1 MRCREFLDSCYSGSN
16 AVLARASVSGSV
28 DWTARLSA
36 ERSTQVVALPLAA
49 RFCFAS
55 MRVATLL
62 VGICAVVTGGTV
74 KPHEAAVAVLVNQ
87 VGYDS
92 QSAKTLVVQIRDP
105 QPGDPSTFHLVTEG
119 GEIVYTGKLIPRGR
133 VHEGTASDWGAR
145 YWTGDFTRFKRAGH
159 YRACVPLGSKEV
171 SSFLFRIGK
180 HVLFLETAEFAAR
193 FFYWQR
199 CGFAIPG
206 IHAACHL
213 DDGKLTPELGGGY
226 RDVAG
231 GWHDAGDYN
240 KYNGYTPA
248 AVYSLAVLAHDPSRL
263 FTPQA
268 RRRVLEEA
276 VWGGEFV
283 YKMWQPGKGIMYH
296 EVYSGWAHW
305 GLPEK
310 ETDNIPGNADDR
322 PIRGQGPNPMAAAA
336 MAALAR
342 ASGQAKYREAAEDLW
357 RGAEAARAEASPH
370 MLLADLELHQLTGDN
385 RYREG
390 AVRRAES
397 ILKLQTAHGLWQ
409 PDIGEYGIRPAALA
423 LYARAYPKDVLS
435 KIILAALRRW
445 LERSLQIADNPFQL
459 TPYSEGVFFRPY
471 ADQKTWY
478 VGQNTQYLSQAWA
491 LYLAGHLLHDSRARQ
506 MADRQIDWVLGTN
519 PLILC
524 MMEGKGSYNLP
535 LYHHRYSGNSR
546 RKMPG
551 IPGQERGAIPGAI
564 PNGVC
569 RPEGYLDKPFVFFGT
584 ITTLPPAPPPIGT
597 TEPWLP
603 HNAYYLQAI
612 TAKGR

>member
-1 MRCREFLDSCYSGSN
+1 VRLILLFL
-16 AVLARASVSGSV
+16 VASAAA
-28 DWTARLSA
+28 TAETA
-36 ERSTQVVALPLAA
+36 
-49 RFCFAS
+49 
-55 MRVATLL
+55 
-62 VGICAVVTGGTV
+62 
-74 KPHEAAVAVLVNQ
+74 KPHEAAVAALVNQ

-105 QPGDPSTFHLVTEG
+105 ERGEPSSFHLVTEG
-119 GEIVYTGKLIPRGR
+119 GEMVYAGKLIPRGR
-133 VHEGTASDWGAR
+133 VHDGTASDWDAR
-145 YWTGDFTRFKRAGH
+145 YWTGDFTRFNRAGH
-159 YRACVPLGSKEV
+159 YRARVRLGSKEV
-171 SSFLFRIGK
+171 SSFPFQIGK

-240 KYNGYTPA
+240 KYNGYTTA
-248 AVYSLAVLAHDPSRL
+248 AVYSLAVLAHDPVGL
-263 FTPQA
+263 LTPQA
-268 RRRVLEEA
+268 KKRALDEA
-276 VWGGEFV
+276 IWGGDFV

-296 EVYSGWAHW
+296 EVYSGWAWW
-305 GLPEK
+305 GFPER

-322 PIRGQGPNPMAAAA
+322 PIRGEGPNAMASAA

-342 ASGQAKYREAAEDLW
+342 TSGQAKYREAAEDLW
-357 RGAEAARAEASPH
+357 RGAEAAQAGASPH

-390 AVRRAES
+390 AVRRADS
-397 ILKLQTAHGLWQ
+397 LLKLQTADGLWQ

-423 LYARAYPKDVLS
+423 LYARAYPKSALS
-435 KIILAALRRW
+435 KSILAALRRW
-445 LERSLQIADNPFQL
+445 LETSLRIADNPFQL
-459 TPYSEGVFFRPY
+459 TPYSKGVFFRPY

-491 LYLAGHLLHDSRARQ
+491 LYLVGDLLRDPRARQ
-506 MADRQIDWVLGTN
+506 MADRQLDWILGAN
-519 PLILC
+519 PLNLC

-535 LYHHRYSGNSR
+535 LYHHRYTGNSR
-546 RKMPG
+546 RKLPG

-569 RPEGYLDKPFVFFGT
+569 RPEGHLDKPFVFFGT

-603 HNAYYLQAI
+603 HNSYYLLAI
-612 TAKGR
+612 KAKGR

>member
-1 MRCREFLDSCYSGSN
+1 MRL
-16 AVLARASVSGSV
+16 ATLVLA
-28 DWTARLSA
+28 TSA
-36 ERSTQVVALPLAA
+36 AA
-49 RFCFAS
+49 IA
-55 MRVATLL
+55 
-62 VGICAVVTGGTV
+62 GGA
-74 KPHEAAVAVLVNQ
+74 KPHELAVTVLVNQ

-92 QSAKTLVVQIRDP
+92 ESAKTLVVQIRDP
-105 QPGDPSTFHLVTEG
+105 EPGEPAAFDLVTEG
-119 GEIVYTGKLIPRGR
+119 GEVVFAGKLILRGR

-145 YWTGDFTRFKRAGH
+145 YWTGDFTDFSRTGQYKARVQAG
-159 YRACVPLGSKEV
+159 SNKV
-171 SSFLFRIGK
+171 SSFPFRIGK
-180 HVLFLETAEFAAR
+180 HVLFQETAEFAAR

-213 DDGKLTPELGGGY
+213 DDGKVVAELGGGY

-248 AVYSLAVLAHDPSRL
+248 AVYSLAVLSRAPARLLTDPSRK
-263 FTPQA
+263 
-268 RRRVLEEA
+268 RVLEEA
-276 VWGGEFV
+276 IWGGDFIH
-283 YKMWQPGKGIMYH
+283 KMWQPGKGIMYH

-305 GLPEK
+305 GPPEK

-322 PIRGQGPNPMAAAA
+322 PIRGQGPNTMAGAA

-342 ASGQAKYREAAEDLW
+342 ASKQKKYRVAAEDLW
-357 RGAEAARAEASPH
+357 RGAEASQPGASPH
-370 MLLADLELHQLTGDN
+370 MLLADLELHQLTGHV

-390 AVRRAES
+390 AVKRVEAL
-397 ILKLQTAHGLWQ
+397 LKAQSADGLWQ

-423 LYARAYPKDVLS
+423 LYAQAYPKDALS
-435 KIILAALRRW
+435 KTILVALRRW
-445 LERSLQIADNPFQL
+445 LERSLQIANNPFQL

-478 VGQNTQYLSQAWA
+478 VGQNTQYLTQAWA
-491 LYLAGHLLHDSRARQ
+491 LYLAADLLHDPRATQ
-506 MADRQIDWVLGTN
+506 MADRQMDWILGSN
-519 PLILC
+519 PSNLC

-535 LYHHRYSGNSR
+535 LYHHAYTGNSR
-546 RKMPG
+546 RKLAG

-569 RPEGYLDKPFVFFGT
+569 RPEGYLDKPFVFFGA

-597 TEPWLP
+597 TEAWLP
-603 HNAYYLQAI
+603 HNAYYLQALL
-612 TAKGR
+612 AKSK

>member
-1 MRCREFLDSCYSGSN
+1 M
-16 AVLARASVSGSV
+16 
-28 DWTARLSA
+28 
-36 ERSTQVVALPLAA
+36 
-49 RFCFAS
+49 
-55 MRVATLL
+55 
-62 VGICAVVTGGTV
+62 
-74 KPHEAAVAVLVNQ
+74 LVNQ

-92 QSAKTLVVQIRDP
+92 PSAKTLVVQIRDP
-105 QPGDPSTFHLVTEG
+105 EPGEPSAFQLVTEG
-119 GEIVYTGKLIPRGR
+119 GELVFAGILIPRGR
-133 VHEGTASDWGAR
+133 VHEGTPSDWGAR
-145 YWTGDFTRFKRAGH
+145 YWTGDFTRFRSPGR
-159 YRACVPLGSKEV
+159 YRARIQIGPQEV
-171 SSFLFRIGK
+171 LSFPFRIGK
-180 HVLFLETAEFAAR
+180 HVVFLDTADFAAR

-226 RDVAG
+226 RNVAG

-248 AVYSLAVLAHDPSRL
+248 AVYSLAVLANDPAGL
-263 FTPQA
+263 LTQEA
-268 RRRVLEEA
+268 RKQILEEA
-276 VWGGEFV
+276 IWGGEFV

-296 EVYSGWAHW
+296 QVYSGWTHW

-322 PIRGQGPNPMAAAA
+322 PIREQGPNAMASAA
-336 MAALAR
+336 MAALAGTSR
-342 ASGQAKYREAAEDLW
+342 QKKYKEAAEDLW
-357 RGAEAARAEASPH
+357 RGAEAALPGASPH
-370 MLLADLELHQLTGDN
+370 MLLADLELHRLTGDK
-385 RYREG
+385 RYLEG
-390 AVRRAES
+390 ATRRVES
-397 ILKLQTAHGLWQ
+397 LLKAQSADGLWQ

-435 KIILAALRRW
+435 KTILAALRRW

-459 TPYSEGVFFRPY
+459 TPYSEGVFFRAY

-491 LYLAGHLLHDSRARQ
+491 LYLAADLLRDPRARQ
-506 MADRQIDWVLGTN
+506 MADRQMDWVLGMN
-519 PLILC
+519 PLNLC

-603 HNAYYLQAI
+603 HNAFYLQAI